1 MADYQPSLTAAIQI
15 GKKMHT
21 GRYHRDIYAK
31 LTPEERAQAGTDGRQ
46 FGFVDEAGKY
56 LHRATAMQYARDM
69 GLLHPQHVN
78 TKSPH
83 LIAEMLADR
92 PQRKRG
98 GAARR
103 GDGGGAWDAE
113 WELPDDILPP
123 PKAKRAPK
131 AKKDEPLGMEHDDPR
146 RAQNLMEWFGN
157 SVLHDNGVPRTYY
170 TGTSK
175 DVDFDKFNVGRHGVW
190 FTSDPKSASSYADEN
205 DSQGYR
211 REGNTY
217 VKTNTAGRVIPAHL
231 KAENPYTGD
240 IPDHYHQENYKR
252 AQSAWFDHLR
262 AKGHD
267 SWVPASANGTL
278 AVMLHGP
285 HQIKSA
291 IGNNGAFSQTD
302 HRVHRADGGAVSVD
316 NPGGDWLRR
325 KQEYAEEARGK
336 GHKVTGPITAWTKD
350 IVHVDP
356 AKVKFPGS
364 LGENPMPGSAKY
376 DALMESLRG
385 KSEYP
390 HDYGAVLIGV
400 NHRGEPH
407 ILEGNHRLA
416 VSRDIGFK
424 HVPAEVKWYSGGE
437 QAEGGFK
444 PEHLHSI
451 LANRTAKADGGGF
464 DSLHWEDEPPSAE
477 AIANDARRQQFA
489 NPHHTPA
496 FTPNLPHDPTSREK
510 RATELGYTHHG
521 FHGTRADVPAFD
533 PRRVDVG
540 THIGTD
546 EQANQRIKHTRKW
559 NDDTA
564 GENVIPVRAKLG
576 KSFEMPDVGSWND
589 AVEVMNHMISHGARM
604 NPGWQ
609 WPLHMTR
616 VLGTTIDKR
625 DEHHANW
632 KPGDPEWTDSPE
644 NKHALSL
651 INSHLRQNGYG
662 SIKYHNIAENLHG
675 AHPGMRHDIA
685 KQYEELENQIH
696 ELYSRRPGGVPPPE
710 VKDMETRLRD
720 LRMDPKNHNDKHSY
734 IVLDPA
740 HLRSRFAQ
748 FDPARAHE
756 PDLLAAKGGFMRK
769 PRADG
774 GSVNEDAKL
783 HTGPIHS
790 PVAGRTDHLPMHVP
804 SGSYVIPADII
815 GAMGEGNTMAGFKH
829 VRRMFAGNP
838 YGNKPAPYS
847 QGEKTPYGTDPDAQ
861 PYDPSA
867 GPYQSELPGKAH
879 GGSAANHVAI
889 IAAGG
894 EYVLTP
900 DEVRMAGDGDLERG
914 HRVLDEF
921 IKRYRQKT
929 IKTLQRLPGPA
940 KD

>member
-15 GKKMHT
+15 GKKTHT

-69 GLLHPQHVN
+69 GLLHPKHAD

-92 PQRKRG
+92 PQRKKGGGLYANIHAKQERIAHG
-98 GAARR
+98 SKERMRKPGAA
-103 GDGGGAWDAE
+103 GAPSATDFRDSE
-113 WELPDDILPP
+113 
-123 PKAKRAPK
+123 
-131 AKKDEPLGMEHDDPR
+131 
-146 RAQNLMEWFGN
+146 
-157 SVLHDNGVPRTYY
+157 RT
-170 TGTSK
+170 
-175 DVDFDKFNVGRHGVW
+175 
-190 FTSDPKSASSYADEN
+190 
-205 DSQGYR
+205 
-211 REGNTY
+211 
-217 VKTNTAGRVIPAHL
+217 
-231 KAENPYTGD
+231 
-240 IPDHYHQENYKR
+240 
-252 AQSAWFDHLR
+252 
-262 AKGHD
+262 
-267 SWVPASANGTL
+267 
-278 AVMLHGP
+278 
-285 HQIKSA
+285 
-291 IGNNGAFSQTD
+291 
-302 HRVHRADGGAVSVD
+302 
-316 NPGGDWLRR
+316 
-325 KQEYAEEARGK
+325 AR
-336 GHKVTGPITAWTKD
+336 
-350 IVHVDP
+350 
-356 AKVKFPGS
+356 
-364 LGENPMPGSAKY
+364 N
-376 DALMESLRG
+376 
-385 KSEYP
+385 
-390 HDYGAVLIGV
+390 
-400 NHRGEPH
+400 
-407 ILEGNHRLA
+407 
-416 VSRDIGFK
+416 
-424 HVPAEVKWYSGGE
+424 SGG
-437 QAEGGFK
+437 
-444 PEHLHSI
+444 
-451 LANRTAKADGGGF
+451 
-464 DSLHWEDEPPSAE
+464 SLHWEDEPPSAE
-477 AIANDARRQQFA
+477 AVANDARRAQLA

-533 PRRVDVG
+533 PRMVDVG

-546 EQANQRIKHTRKW
+546 EQANQRLKHTRKW

-576 KSFEMPDVGSWND
+576 KSFEMPDVGAWND
-589 AVEVMNHMISHGARM
+589 SVEVMNHMVAHGARM
-604 NPGWQ
+604 NPGWR
-609 WPLHMTR
+609 WPLHMTD
-616 VLGTTIDKR
+616 VLGRTIDKR
-625 DEHHANW
+625 DQHQGNW
-632 KPGDPEWTDSPE
+632 KRGDPDWEQSPE

-651 INSHLRQNGYG
+651 INTHLQQNGYG

-675 AHPGMRHDIA
+675 AHPGMTEATKNRWNELNKIMANA
-685 KQYEELENQIH
+685 KTAEEIQAASREMN
-696 ELYSRRPGGVPPPE
+696 EL
-710 VKDMETRLRD
+710 KTN
-720 LRMDPKNHNDKHSY
+720 PKHHNDRHSY

-829 VRRMFAGNP
+829 VRRMFGGIP
-838 YGNKPAPYS
+838 YGNQAAPYG
-847 QGEKTPYGTDPDAQ
+847 QDKGPYGAKTDTQ
-861 PYDPSA
+861 PYDPSQ

-889 IAAGG
+889 VAAGG

-929 IKTLQRLPGPA
+929 IKTLQKLPGPA
-940 KD
+940 RD